1 MMILLG
7 EKWENK
13 IYIDIKKEMIIENLC
28 QEDILE
34 EDLVQEE
41 KVKEWEEKE
50 EIEEE
55 IHILENQIL
64 VIHIEMK

>member
-1 MMILLG
+1 MIILG
-7 EKWENK
+7 EKWEKK

-34 EDLVQEE
+34 EELAQEE
-41 KVKEWEEKE
+41 KIKEWEEKG